1 MTKNEVL
8 VKIDAAKLDG
18 GLGPGTYGSPQKDSG
33 ENRSFNI
40 RTSGTF

>member
-8 VKIDAAKLDG
+8 VRIDAAKLDG
-18 GLGPGTYGSPQKDSG
+18 GLGPGTYGSPIKESADTK
-33 ENRSFNI
+33 SFNI